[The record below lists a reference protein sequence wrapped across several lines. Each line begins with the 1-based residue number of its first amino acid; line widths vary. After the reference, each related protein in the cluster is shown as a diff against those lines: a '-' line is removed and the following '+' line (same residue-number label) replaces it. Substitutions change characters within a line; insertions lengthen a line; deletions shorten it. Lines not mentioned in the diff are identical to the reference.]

1 MFNNTDL
8 TNLEQLTLDTQSGT
22 DFSSMFAYAIF
33 PTNRDISN
41 LADFNTSKATTFS
54 SMFSNADYIHTK
66 DFSK

>member
-1 MFNNTDL
+1 MFNGTDL
-8 TNLEQLTLDTQSGT
+8 TNLEQLTLNTQSGT
-22 DFSSMFAYAIF
+22 DFDGMFTYAIF
-33 PTNRDISN
+33 PTNRDIIN